1 MSKKKDE
8 VFEALKK
15 RALGHTV
22 TEESEEYSA
31 DESGTLVLTKRKVSV
46 KEIPPELSAIK
57 LLMQAKRD
65 EFDDMSEQE
74 LEQEKKRLLKEL
86 KKENGG

>member
-15 RALGHTV
+15 RALGFAV
-22 TEESEEYSA
+22 TEQSEEYSA
-31 DESGTLVLTKRKVSV
+31 DENGALVLTKRKVSV

-57 LLMQAKRD
+57 LLMESRRD
-65 EFDDMSEQE
+65 EFDDMSEDE
-74 LEQEKKRLLKEL
+74 LKKEKKRLLEEL